1 MMELFLIAGVIQIFV
16 ALVMLGKA
24 GAKEQAQQA
33 QRQQQQSKTKHRK
46 K

>member
-24 GAKEQAQQA
+24 GAKEREQKA
-33 QRQQQQSKTKHRK
+33 KHKHHENR
-46 K
+46 